1 MGPSPSKP
9 VIKYVYEVDT
19 CRPPILELAM
29 EHTMNAA
36 RRYESCA
43 QKAASDM
50 WMEMIQQNIRL
61 NQANVNALR
70 KSAEQMQA
78 RLMADDDFCFNIET
92 KYKPFGIEGPVGL
105 NCHEYGETFS
115 RCKLSDPDEY
125 DSSCEAGEELPTEN
139 IPRMKDENG
148 DDVPNIVILGNTGV
162 GKSFYGNGILGSEN
176 PDSGHFGTS
185 GLDNSCTR
193 GAKGVFGHFYGG
205 MLSSYNVESM
215 PMNVIDTPGFADSDP
230 CQIEKNKQRIASS
243 FDKPIHAFIFLMD
256 HSNSR
261 IDANDQVLFK
271 MLNEWTMG
279 NIWSNLVIGYPKM
292 TFIHNDKMNRMDK
305 KTSFYK
311 ELNVKKEQI
320 QARLW
325 KMAIEGSWKRRDK
338 NNKMV
343 PMRKSDFENIQVNA
357 LNVQQNNVCYF
368 TNEGRIDT
376 RNSDLQRC
384 SQLAVLDESFDYVFA
399 DDSEITESWNNQNSN
414 PFAYKGRHGRSTRSR
429 KRSNKYR
436 VYDDRYVFIEEARK
450 LQRIIKDFSKHPVTT
465 QKVYWQKQYEIER
478 AAYIERY
485 KNSEIQ
491 VDTSSFDNAGI
502 DTRHCFKERR
512 DAEQKI
518 KKAKEEALK
527 KCPT

>member
-1 MGPSPSKP
+1 
-9 VIKYVYEVDT
+9 
-19 CRPPILELAM
+19 
-29 EHTMNAA
+29 
-36 RRYESCA
+36 
-43 QKAASDM
+43 
-50 WMEMIQQNIRL
+50 
-61 NQANVNALR
+61 
-70 KSAEQMQA
+70 
-78 RLMADDDFCFNIET
+78 
-92 KYKPFGIEGPVGL
+92 
-105 NCHEYGETFS
+105 
-115 RCKLSDPDEY
+115 
-125 DSSCEAGEELPTEN
+125 
-139 IPRMKDENG
+139 
-148 DDVPNIVILGNTGV
+148 
-162 GKSFYGNGILGSEN
+162 
-176 PDSGHFGTS
+176 
-185 GLDNSCTR
+185 
-193 GAKGVFGHFYGG
+193 
-205 MLSSYNVESM
+205 
-215 PMNVIDTPGFADSDP
+215 
-230 CQIEKNKQRIASS
+230 
-243 FDKPIHAFIFLMD
+243 
-256 HSNSR
+256 
-261 IDANDQVLFK
+261 
-271 MLNEWTMG
+271 
-279 NIWSNLVIGYPKM
+279 
-292 TFIHNDKMNRMDK
+292 
-305 KTSFYK
+305 
-311 ELNVKKEQI
+311 
-320 QARLW
+320 
-325 KMAIEGSWKRRDK
+325 
-338 NNKMV
+338 MV